1 MRGVAMSLHDRTGA
15 SLSTRRLQLLLAD
28 DHETVRQGLRLL
40 FEERGN
46 IDVVRDVADGESA
59 VEAARTLKP
68 DVVVLDLSMPGMSG
82 LAAARVIK
90 LDVPDTAIV
99 VLTRHS
105 EHAYVQEVL
114 ANGASG
120 YVLKQSPFDELLRAV
135 TAAASGMRYI
145 DRAIAPLETAE
156 QPLAATPAPV
166 SEREMR
172 VLQLSAAGK
181 SNKDIASALGIAVK
195 TVEVHKASA
204 MRKLQLRDRADV
216 IRFAVV
222 KGWLQDP

>member
-1 MRGVAMSLHDRTGA
+1 MRGVAMGLHDRTGA

-222 KGWLQDP
+222 KGGLQDP

>member
-1 MRGVAMSLHDRTGA
+1 M
-15 SLSTRRLQLLLAD
+15 
-28 DHETVRQGLRLL
+28 
-40 FEERGN
+40 
-46 IDVVRDVADGESA
+46 ADGESA

-90 LDVPDTAIV
+90 FDVPDTAIV

-105 EHAYVQEVL
+105 EHAYVREVL
-114 ANGASG
+114 TNGGSG
-120 YVLKQSPFDELLRAV
+120 YVLKQSRFDELLRAV

-145 DRAIAPLETAE
+145 DRAIAPLDAAE
-156 QPLAATPAPV
+156 QPATLRVDTPAPV

-181 SNKDIASALGIAVK
+181 SNKEIASALGIAVK

>member
-166 SEREMR
+166 SEREMT